1 MGVGAPI
8 STSSLKFSWHL
19 IMVRVYIDQFDIID
33 GLFSTVKYSSHEI
46 SENIAENVD
55 KHKQI
60 SETAY
65 ILELICY
72 NSVKGVNMFKHAA
85 FMYLLL

>member
-1 MGVGAPI
+1 MA
-8 STSSLKFSWHL
+8 
-19 IMVRVYIDQFDIID
+19 RVYIDQFDIID

-65 ILELICY
+65 ILEL
-72 NSVKGVNMFKHAA
+72 M
-85 FMYLLL
+85 L